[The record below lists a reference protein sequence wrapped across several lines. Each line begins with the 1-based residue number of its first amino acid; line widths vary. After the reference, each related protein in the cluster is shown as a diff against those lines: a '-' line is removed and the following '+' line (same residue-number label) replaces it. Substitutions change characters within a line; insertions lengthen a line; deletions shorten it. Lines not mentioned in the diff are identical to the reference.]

1 MTVVK
6 QDGWALEFAPYFQ
19 SRNKEIVTA
28 WGIHNRVAHKFE
40 SEDVQRDR
48 EIVMATVKH
57 YGESLKFALENIHKN
72 REIVMTAVKMQGGN
86 SSSHQR
92 IFGETRI

>member
-19 SRNKEIVTA
+19 SRNREIVTA

-40 SEDVQRDR
+40 SEDVQRNR

-57 YGESLKFALENIHKN
+57 DGESLRFALDNLHKN
-72 REIVMTAVKMQGGN
+72 REIVMAAVKNTG
-86 SSSHQR
+86 
-92 IFGETRI
+92 